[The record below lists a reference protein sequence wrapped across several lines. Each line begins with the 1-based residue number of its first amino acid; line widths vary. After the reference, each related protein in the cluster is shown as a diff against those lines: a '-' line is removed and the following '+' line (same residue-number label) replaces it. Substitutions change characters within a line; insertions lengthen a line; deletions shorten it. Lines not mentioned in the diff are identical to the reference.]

1 MKSVNSICKQSFNN
15 RYETD
20 NALLLKKL
28 QNGLEIFARSLY
40 QRLDNKRFFVT
51 EQHNRM
57 MKKIAV
63 LDVKSLEEVVIKF
76 VTKCKLNYTEIRK
89 KNDIVNLQNRLTEEL
104 NQTWTQIAL
113 FDHIDSDDN
122 INGRFKKS
130 HLEKI
135 ETNPW
140 VTPDHTSTDI
150 PQEYQQYLQK
160 LPFISIYEI
169 LRILKPLGP
178 IVPDNSI
185 WENIKTRCRGFRL
198 SEYFREICLLYFN
211 SQNGDKF
218 PNIGE
223 LLPRNQNVWKLW
235 EKEQLG
241 VNSSSILFSA
251 KVVPS
256 KSKLILFL
264 NPPKIGG
271 SKRYY
276 RLYSSNRFL
285 HVHVETDKV
294 DKELQSQLLY
304 PLNLFG
310 RKYELLYAKDG
321 LFYYFATSGPGL
333 KPQTI
338 WEVIDFNIPI
348 ELNYDLTVPKFYSR
362 MSLGF
367 SNTKPTII
375 FKPNEI
381 HYDVDD
387 ITKDGHCLTD
397 GCAAISWA
405 AMKKIATILGCEET
419 PSAVQGRIGG
429 SKGVWYLN
437 PTHDANNHDLWIK
450 LRKSQ
455 IKYKLRPHSVGNNDE
470 HLRTF
475 EVIHIITAPRIPGL
489 LNTQFIR
496 VLGNGGTKANVKR
509 LNERCITKD
518 SNDISSVITSEDD
531 LTTFESELKELSGM
545 PDSIHEQCVQMLHAG
560 FTPSTCSFLAKK
572 LTEVLSYTID
582 PLLNKY
588 KIEVALSRT
597 LVCIADPTGTL
608 QPGEVYIQLDRNA
621 GIDPRTGLPFYV
633 IEGDVILA
641 RNPCSLPSDILKAK
655 AVRNPHLNNYYNLV
669 VFPTNVNPRESSMAN
684 NLSGGDYDG
693 DKLILDIH
701 FKDRENPL
709 GLYDRFHRIYSN
721 KHGISNPKSVY
732 FSQMFAQL
740 VDATK
745 QGLNLKHGVLQADQ
759 NSIYQLPVP
768 KWMGNDDSLKK
779 GGEEGDAEANE
790 DEVHHKSVMDMLY
803 MTIEEEKRIIGSKDF
818 SVVSNQ
824 VDSMDPHIRLFWIRE
839 IEHSKKVNDGG
850 AYSSDLLLIERFT
863 RKLLQDY
870 NSGYSKK
877 INGEKE
883 DPTATEST
891 STTKKTSSSKNKNQK
906 SFNYKNGPRD
916 FSIDYEFLSRFI
928 SNPPLEQYKSDRL
941 RYTSRENFGNPHAI
955 FELQLKSCALYMNTF
970 FKKKTGQCC
979 WMLAFR
985 SLCNVKAMMVESERS
1000 SVLGGPRFVIDDVWN
1015 SLKVDKKWAEKDS
1028 ENNHDNIDNDGILY

>member
-496 VLGNGGTKANVKR
+496 VLGNGGTKANVFNEIIKENISKIKNKVIDNDNRHELISWLCEVGNLTRKR

-693 DKLILDIH
+693 DK
-701 FKDRENPL
+701 
-709 GLYDRFHRIYSN
+709 
-721 KHGISNPKSVY
+721 
-732 FSQMFAQL
+732 L

-941 RYTSRENFGNPHAI
+941 R
-955 FELQLKSCALYMNTF
+955 
-970 FKKKTGQCC
+970 
-979 WMLAFR
+979 
-985 SLCNVKAMMVESERS
+985 S